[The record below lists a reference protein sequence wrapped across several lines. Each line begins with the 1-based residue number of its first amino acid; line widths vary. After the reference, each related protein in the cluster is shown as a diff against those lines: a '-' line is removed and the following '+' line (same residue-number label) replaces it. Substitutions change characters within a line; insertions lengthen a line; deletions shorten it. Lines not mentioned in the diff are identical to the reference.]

1 MGILEKALVEL
12 EIIKLEERIEGLE
25 CDIQKWKI

>member
-12 EIIKLEERIEGLE
+12 EIIKLKERIEGLE
-25 CDIQKWKI
+25 WDIQE

>member
-25 CDIQKWKI
+25 WYIQK

>member
-12 EIIKLEERIEGLE
+12 EIIKLEERIEGLKW
-25 CDIQKWKI
+25 DIQE

>member
-12 EIIKLEERIEGLE
+12 EIIKLEERIEGLQW
-25 CDIQKWKI
+25 DIQE

>member
-12 EIIKLEERIEGLE
+12 EIIKLEERIEGLKWN
-25 CDIQKWKI
+25 IQE

>member
-12 EIIKLEERIEGLE
+12 EINKLEERIEGLE
-25 CDIQKWKI
+25 WDIQK

>member
-25 CDIQKWKI
+25 KWDIQK

>member
-25 CDIQKWKI
+25 WNIQE

>member
-1 MGILEKALVEL
+1 MEILEKALVEL

-25 CDIQKWKI
+25 WDIQK

>member
-12 EIIKLEERIEGLE
+12 EIIKLEERIEGLKW
-25 CDIQKWKI
+25 DIQK

>member
-1 MGILEKALVEL
+1 MGLLETALVEL

-25 CDIQKWKI
+25 WDIQK